1 MKMPD
6 IHSATRYIAVAST
19 SDFIDTERR
28 EDTPPVYQDY
38 ALMKVLTMLG
48 LNAKNISGVPTQIAP
63 PRIPVHSFECTG
75 QATVTPLDFSG
86 LQDSDVIFIA
96 GHGNP
101 EGLYAMGSDLSK
113 KGMERLIKILTQD
126 GNLKLKRENKKTI
139 IVLLSCRAGLGFHK
153 SLARRLSKAL
163 NIDITV
169 GGALGFTFGSMQTF
183 CLALNEV
190 LPIGLPWFMEYPTSL
205 SLAEAEAHTSAR
217 EGKDITFARKENEIK
232 AFKDKA
238 KDLEKEMN
246 AVINQLT
253 SKEVNQAIAELDS
266 KFRSKWLA
274 LIRSQFELYERSKTQ
289 SNLEFD
295 MWYNFITEGYVW
307 TNGQLVTDQ
316 QADSLLTGD
325 LDPGH
330 PERGLTK

>member
-1 MKMPD
+1 MPD

-19 SDFIDTERR
+19 SDDINNERG
-28 EDTPPVYQDY
+28 ENQPPVYEDY

-48 LNAKNISGVPTQIAP
+48 LNAKNINGVPTQIAP
-63 PRIPVHSFECTG
+63 PQIPVHSFEWREPEPFI
-75 QATVTPLDFSG
+75 PLDFSG

-101 EGLYAMGSDLSK
+101 EGLYAMGRSSK
-113 KGMERLIKILTQD
+113 DGMDRLIQIFTQD

-139 IVLLSCRAGLGFHK
+139 IVLLSCRSGLGFHK
-153 SLARRLSKAL
+153 SLARKLSRAL
-163 NIDITV
+163 NINITV

-183 CLALNEV
+183 CLGLNEV
-190 LPIGLPWFMEYPTSL
+190 LPIGLPWWMEYKTPPL
-205 SLAEAEAHTSAR
+205 EEAERHTSAR
-217 EGKDITFARKENEIK
+217 EGKEITFERKKNEIEAFQIKARKLQ
-232 AFKDKA
+232 D
-238 KDLEKEMN
+238 EMT

-253 SKEVNQAIAELDS
+253 SKEVNKALAELDL

-274 LIRSQFELYERSKTQ
+274 LIRSQFELYARSKTQ

-295 MWYNFITEGYVW
+295 MWYNLISEGYVW

-330 PERGLTK
+330 VELGLTK